1 VPAAGFSK
9 KIGAR
14 ITIPRN
20 RRKAKR
26 GVVFVA
32 SQK

>member
-1 VPAAGFSK
+1 MGRLLK
-9 KIGAR
+9 KLGAR
-14 ITIPRN
+14 IAIPRN
-20 RRKAKR
+20 RRKAKL

>member
-1 VPAAGFSK
+1 MGRLLK

-26 GVVFVA
+26 RAVFVA